1 MSDYSKP
8 AALRESILGIRVE
21 KTAASVADIDLFTVT
36 GECLITLFYGIVT
49 GVGDGGAT
57 TIAINEKA
65 SSIDLMA
72 ATTVTSDAVGEVYL
86 ISGQGNALA
95 NGGGTPVL
103 KVGTLTAEH
112 DSATDRS
119 PAHAPILFD
128 GQDGLTIELTQTGAD
143 ATHAVKWVLCYI
155 PLEEDA
161 SIVAA

>member
-8 AALRESILGIRVE
+8 AALMESVLGTRVV
-21 KTAASVADIDLFTVT
+21 KTLASLATADMFTVT

-57 TIAINEKA
+57 TIAINEKT

-72 ATTVTSDAVGEVYL
+72 ATTVTSDAVGTVYL
-86 ISGQGNALA
+86 LSGHGDIVS
-95 NGGGTPVL
+95 NGGAAPTMS
-103 KVGTLTAEH
+103 VGQLTAEH

-119 PAHAPILFD
+119 PAHSPILFD
-128 GQDGLTIELTQTGAD
+128 GGTGLTIELTQTGAD
-143 ATHAVKWVLCYI
+143 ATHEVKWVLFYI
-155 PLEEDA
+155 PLEENS